1 MKVQLSGRYEMFMK
15 HHKENEKK
23 MPTETTKDDWEI
35 NIYFQKLETEIY
47 ILVGL

>member
-1 MKVQLSGRYEMFMK
+1 MKVELSVSEILMK
-15 HHKENEKK
+15 QHKQNENKI
-23 MPTETTKDDWEI
+23 PIETTKDDWEI